1 LIESDSRYQV
11 ARVFGYRG
19 DADRTFE
26 WLERVMEDPDLLPA
40 WILVENAF
48 RSVHD
53 DERWL
58 ELMGRLDL
66 TEYWQAMAR
75 AQ

>member
-1 LIESDSRYQV
+1 
-11 ARVFGYRG
+11 
-19 DADRTFE
+19 
-26 WLERVMEDPDLLPA
+26 
-40 WILVENAF
+40 VENAF

-58 ELMGRLDL
+58 ELMERLDL
-66 TEYWQAMAR
+66 TEYWLAMAP